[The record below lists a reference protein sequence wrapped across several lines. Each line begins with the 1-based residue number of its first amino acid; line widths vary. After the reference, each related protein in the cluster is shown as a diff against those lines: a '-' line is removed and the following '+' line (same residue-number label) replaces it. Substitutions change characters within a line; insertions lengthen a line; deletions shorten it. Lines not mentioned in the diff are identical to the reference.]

1 MARYVRICPTNADK
15 KRQRLPEI
23 RCDGLHSQEGINS
36 GALNKMEKKE
46 TMGMMKRK
54 RNQGRA
60 AEPVATG
67 LDGRDTIGPV
77 TDW

>member
-1 MARYVRICPTNADK
+1 MLTRSGNV
-15 KRQRLPEI
+15 I
-23 RCDGLHSQEGINS
+23 RKS
-36 GALNKMEKKE
+36 GATACIRRKALIAAPLNKMDKME

-67 LDGRDTIGPV
+67 LGGRDTIGPV